1 MRPTPVKPE
10 HKIPAE
16 GTCEPTRKPCGRGN
30 PAWRNRPGSQPHGY
44 PRGGRRLPT
53 GQDVAQAPTGLGP
66 GSPQRPS
73 RVRSRQLPGVAA
85 KAGRSHTQDRPPPG
99 RPQPGP
105 CLRASTLAHLG
116 VVLLCPPLRLAASA
130 KLQRSP
136 HKHVTPGARLV
147 PGFSLA
153 VPKRGPGCRLSG
165 RSPQPGMAAVNAPP
179 GTRGHSRPI
188 DLDVT
193 QHGRFL
199 PQSC

>member
-1 MRPTPVKPE
+1 MREGEPRVGTGLAHSPTGTHREEDASQQDRTWRRRPQDWDPGAPSAPPGSEAGSFLGSRLRRAGPTP
-10 HKIPAE
+10 
-16 GTCEPTRKPCGRGN
+16 R
-30 PAWRNRPGSQPHGY
+30 
-44 PRGGRRLPT
+44 
-53 GQDVAQAPTGLGP
+53 TGL
-66 GSPQRPS
+66 
-73 RVRSRQLPGVAA
+73 LPGGHSQA
-85 KAGRSHTQDRPPPG
+85 
-99 RPQPGP
+99 
-105 CLRASTLAHLG
+105 RACRRAPRTAAHLG

-136 HKHVTPGARLV
+136 HKHITPGARLV
-147 PGFSLA
+147 PGLSLA

-199 PQSC
+199 PVLLGSQQTPCSTSARADAPG